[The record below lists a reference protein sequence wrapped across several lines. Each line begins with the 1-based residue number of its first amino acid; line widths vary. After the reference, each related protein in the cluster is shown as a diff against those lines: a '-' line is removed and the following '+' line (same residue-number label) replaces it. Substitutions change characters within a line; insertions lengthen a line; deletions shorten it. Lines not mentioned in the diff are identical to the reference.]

1 MTPQVAW
8 SEWRYLMLESDYLK
22 ALHVGYLPFEVETP
36 SGISDPL
43 RFCRRGLVAERA
55 HELRDPDLETGK
67 VVSLAWQSA
76 FFNSQTQNL
85 IEPKSDTW
93 DLNLAMPLSAD
104 LHKLGLESLDR
115 EQVIEHFF
123 ADPEV
128 FKDMVHNI
136 ELDSDLTVP
145 YEGARITAIGE
156 VV

>member
-67 VVSLAWQSA
+67 VVSLAWESA

-85 IEPKSDTW
+85 IEPKADTW
-93 DLNLAMPLSAD
+93 DLNLAMPLSTD